1 MKPLFTIH
9 EGEFLVGDHINRE
22 FRHKYDVWG
31 PTRDSG
37 VDLLVTRKQRQGRA
51 VALQVKFSRGFDIPE
66 DMARRLVATGWF
78 KLDPPKLRKSRAEL
92 WVFTILTLRH
102 EKHFVVVPT

>member
-1 MKPLFTIH
+1 
-9 EGEFLVGDHINRE
+9 
-22 FRHKYDVWG
+22 
-31 PTRDSG
+31 
-37 VDLLVTRKQRQGRA
+37 
-51 VALQVKFSRGFDIPE
+51 VKFSRGFDIPE